1 MNAYSKDLRVRVLAA
16 VERGTPRAEIVR
28 AFGVSLATIGRWLKR
43 HREMGEVTPRPS
55 PGRTPRILR
64 TTEERRALWR
74 QLEENREATLEE
86 HRESWERERGVLRG
100 RLRDDARVRRRDRKS
115 VV

>member
-16 VERGTPRAEIVR
+16 VERGTPREEIVR
-28 AFGVSLATIGRWLKR
+28 AFDLSLARIGRWLRR
-43 HREMGEVTPRPS
+43 HRETGEVVTPRPS
-55 PGRTPRILR
+55 PGTTSRILR

-86 HRESWERERGVLRG
+86 HRELWERERGVRG
-100 RLRDDARVRRRDRKS
+100 CRWRA
-115 VV
+115 